1 MKRIS
6 FKKAEIN
13 FNNKIEIYYLPKGQY
28 LKNGD
33 KPNKVELGNFREETN
48 ILKRRFSYGDK
59 RRKAFKL
66 FIK

>member
-6 FKKAEIN
+6 FKRAEIS

-33 KPNKVELGNFREETN
+33 EPNKLELGNFREETN
-48 ILKRRFSYGDK
+48 ILKRRFNYGDK
-59 RRKAFKL
+59 RKKAFKL

>member
-6 FKKAEIN
+6 FKKAEIS

-33 KPNKVELGNFREETN
+33 KPNKLELGNFREETN
-48 ILKRRFSYGDK
+48 ILKKRFNEG
-59 RRKAFKL
+59 
-66 FIK
+66 